1 MNGQI
6 KLNAGLSAKDSPQ
19 EVSYPS
25 AEMLLNVCMEDYKRL
40 QNSYD
45 KIYEKVNFALI
56 LAGVILGILPS
67 HIDIALFQLPVKDMN
82 LFELSLA
89 LLKEITSVGVIVL
102 VFVATIRL
110 LFLLRG
116 RKVYCFNSEDIIDEK
131 IYKEANEIAATWV
144 MEKYTKIVAEMRPI
158 VEEKQR
164 KFNATIMLMIDGIIL
179 YFISVIL

>member
-1 MNGQI
+1 MNVQI
-6 KLNAGLSAKDSPQ
+6 KLNAGLSAKNSTQ

-40 QNSYD
+40 QDSYD

-56 LAGVILGILPS
+56 LAGVMLGTLPS
-67 HIDIALFQLPVKDMN
+67 HIDIASFQLSVRDMN
-82 LFELSLA
+82 LFGLILA
-89 LLKEITSVGVIVL
+89 LIKEITSVGVIIL
-102 VFVATIRL
+102 VFAVTIRL

-116 RKVYCFNSEDIIDEK
+116 RKVYCFKSEDIIDEK
-131 IYKEANEIAATWV
+131 IYKQDNEIAATWV
-144 MEKYTKIVAEMRPI
+144 MEKYTKIVGEMRPV

-164 KFNATIMLMIDGIIL
+164 KFNDTIMLMIGGIIL